1 MNKVSRAAT
10 KDKAMAVA
18 AGISAFAGMLSLAG
32 LFGPLGDA
40 IGHVLS
46 ASLGVVAWAGVL
58 MLVLGAASLW
68 RGKGYKAFRGFT
80 DAGLVLVFA
89 TLVRVWGGDGGFL
102 GAGLGD
108 LAESGLGTVGA
119 SLMALFL
126 VFLVFASRVDLRSIA
141 ARRGRSGAAPLRP
154 VRADM
159 PHTQPMS
166 PAPGAWAAEPESL
179 APVSVADACSQ
190 EDADAGTSSPV
201 PSSSVPSSSVASE
214 RESWEPES
222 SFSATLP
229 CVSAPDGIGFKS
241 RVVREFEKPATSLL
255 LRTEACAGA
264 AGDAQLAEESRHLV
278 LTLSSFDVE
287 ASVLAVVPGPVVT
300 TFECGIEA
308 GTKLSKVMGLE
319 GDLSLAFGRKVRVVP
334 SRLGRVGFEVQN
346 EERAAVGLRELLEDA
361 RWEEAKKSASL
372 PVVIGRDV
380 RGEGVYADLATMPH
394 LIVGGATGSGKSVG
408 TNVLLSS
415 LLFARSPE
423 EVRLVLID
431 PKVVELQP
439 YAGVPHLLCPVV
451 TEADRAIRAL
461 SWCCEEMDRRYQQLA
476 RGGVKNL
483 ASFNGKV
490 SRTERMPFIVVV
502 VDELA
507 DLMMQEK
514 KAVEPLLV
522 RLGQKARAAGIH
534 VVVATQR
541 PSVDVVTG
549 LIKSNFPSRVAFRTA
564 QAIDSKVVLDEQGA
578 EHLLGRGDALVKTGD
593 SDALVRVQVP
603 MVTEDEVGAVVGH
616 LRSQGLPNYDASIL
630 AESEPVVLGDDGKS
644 GKRGSKRAA
653 RAPGKVWS

>member
-1 MNKVSRAAT
+1 VSNVGKMTKNKV
-10 KDKAMAVA
+10 MAVA
-18 AGISAFAGMLSLAG
+18 AGVFAFAGVLSLAG
-32 LFGPLGDA
+32 LFGPLGEA
-40 IGHVLS
+40 VAHVLS
-46 ASLGVVAWAGVL
+46 ASLGIVSWVGIL
-58 MLVLGAASLW
+58 MLGLGAASLW
-68 RGKGYKAFRGFT
+68 RGKGYTAFRGFT
-80 DAGLVLVFA
+80 DVGLVFVF
-89 TLVRVWGGDGGFL
+89 TMLVRVGGGDGGFL

-108 LAESGLGTVGA
+108 LSESALGTAGA
-119 SLMALFL
+119 FMMGLLLIIL
-126 VFLVFASRVDLRSIA
+126 VLASRVDVRSIA
-141 ARRGRSGAAPLRP
+141 ARRVRSAAMPLRP
-154 VRADM
+154 VRAEM
-159 PHTQPMS
+159 PRTEPMS
-166 PAPGAWAAEPESL
+166 PAQGAWAAGEPESL
-179 APVSVADACSQ
+179 SPVAVASDTYATSVASAEACSQ
-190 EDADAGTSSPV
+190 EDEDEGA
-201 PSSSVPSSSVASE
+201 PSSEWA
-214 RESWEPES
+214 PES

-229 CVSAPDGIGFKS
+229 CVSAPDGLGFKS
-241 RVVREFEKPATSLL
+241 RVVRAFEKPSASLL
-255 LRTEACAGA
+255 SRTEVCASA
-264 AGDAQLAEESRHLV
+264 AGEAQLAEESRHLA

-334 SRLGRVGFEVQN
+334 SRLGRVGFEVQS

-439 YAGVPHLLCPVV
+439 YSGVPHLLCPVV
-451 TEADRAIRAL
+451 TDADRAIRAL
-461 SWCCEEMDRRYQQLA
+461 AWCCEEMDRRYQQLA
-476 RGGVKNL
+476 RAGAKNL

-507 DLMMQEK
+507 DLMLQEK

-564 QAIDSKVVLDEQGA
+564 QAVDSKVVLDEQGA
-578 EHLLGRGDALVKTGD
+578 EHLLGKGDALVKTGD

-603 MVTEDEVGAVVGH
+603 MVTEDEVGAVARH
-616 LRSQGLPNYDASIL
+616 LRSQGLPNYDVSIL
-630 AESEPVVLGDDGKS
+630 AESESALEASKGK
-644 GKRGSKRAA
+644 KRSGSKRAQ
-653 RAPGKVWS
+653 GKVWS